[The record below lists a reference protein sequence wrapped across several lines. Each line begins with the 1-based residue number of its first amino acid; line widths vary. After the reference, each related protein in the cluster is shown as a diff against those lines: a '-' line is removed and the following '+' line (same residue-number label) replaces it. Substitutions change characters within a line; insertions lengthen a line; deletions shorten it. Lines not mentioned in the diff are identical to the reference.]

1 MSPNSSQELDIPQFK
16 SNIPEYILKNIED
29 EGSNNGEHIKY
40 ILETL
45 SILQQQSNWQ
55 AEVLAKT
62 YVQSVKTNGRVN
74 RLEKSKEE
82 IEEKISDINEEL
94 NENKEI
100 LSDLKGAKTLFS
112 KKWFWSGAFVIGI
125 FIFFFVYPYLLAST
139 TYKELISALKMLF

>member
-112 KKWFWSGAFVIGI
+112 KKWFWGGAFIIGV
-125 FIFFFVYPYLLAST
+125 FIAFFVYPYLLAST
-139 TYKELISALKMLF
+139 TYKELLSALKMIF